1 MNRKTRGRSPVPP
14 GEVRRIDA
22 KTLDALLKGEDEL
35 ALLDARE
42 ELSFGQAH
50 ILYASCMPLSRL
62 ELLADAMV
70 PRRTVP
76 VVVCDDGEGLAER
89 AAMRL
94 CALGYTNV
102 RVLDGGVGAWK
113 EAGLEVF
120 SGVNVPSKAFGEFVE
135 VEYETPS
142 VSADELKQ
150 LMDAGEDLVV
160 LDSRPMTEYHARNIP
175 SGICVPG
182 AELAYRVHD
191 VAPTRDTLV
200 VVNCAG
206 RTRSIIGAQSLINA
220 GIENR
225 VVALRNGTMGWHL
238 AGHDLEHGMS
248 REARDLSDAGL
259 ASAKAAA
266 ARVGER
272 FGVRHIDHATLER
285 WRSEADERSLYV
297 YDVRHPDEYEAGHLP
312 GSRSAPGGQL
322 VQETDHFVATLRSRV
337 VLVDDTGVR
346 ATMTA
351 SWLNQ
356 MGWPEVA
363 VLDDAFEGV
372 ALERGPEPVR
382 ALGVDDVSVEQVSAG
397 ALETLL
403 REGQASVV
411 DLALSRTYRAGHIPG
426 AWFMTRARMAKCL
439 AAVPR
444 RGRLVLTSP
453 DGMLARLAAGEAAA
467 CTDEPVVVLE
477 GGTDAWTAAGLP
489 LADGAE
495 NLADAVDDIWL
506 RPYEKDWG
514 VEESMRAYL
523 TWEVG
528 LVEQLERDGS
538 TRFVVRR

>member
-1 MNRKTRGRSPVPP
+1 MTNTNADCA
-14 GEVRRIDA
+14 RIGAEELND
-22 KTLDALLKGEDEL
+22 LLQSKEEI

-70 PRRTVP
+70 PRRSAR
-76 VVVCDDGEGLAER
+76 VVVCDAGEGLAER
-89 AAMRL
+89 AAKRL
-94 CALGYTNV
+94 SLLGYQAV
-102 RVLDGGVGAWK
+102 SVLDGGVDAWR

-120 SGVNVPSKAFGEFVE
+120 SGVNVPSKAFGEFIE

-150 LMDAGEDLVV
+150 MMDAGENMVV
-160 LDSRPMTEYHARNIP
+160 LDSRPMVEYHARNIP
-175 SGICVPG
+175 TGICVPG

-191 VAPTRDTLV
+191 VAPSADTLV

-238 AGHDLEHGMS
+238 AGHSLEHGMT
-248 REARDLSDAGL
+248 REARDMSEQGL
-259 ASAKAAA
+259 KAAREA
-266 ARVGER
+266 AGRVAER
-272 FGVRHIDHATLER
+272 FEVRRIDHTTLAK
-285 WRSEADERSLYV
+285 WRAESGERSLYV

-322 VQETDHFVATLRSRV
+322 VQETDHFIATLRARV

-363 VLDDAFEGV
+363 VLEDAFKGV
-372 ALERGPEPVR
+372 ELERGPEPVNV
-382 ALGVDDVSVEQVSAG
+382 LGVDDASADVIEIADLDAALRADSV
-397 ALETLL
+397 
-403 REGQASVV
+403 SVV
-411 DLALSRTYRAGHIPG
+411 DLGLSRAYRAGHIPG
-426 AWFMTRARMAKCL
+426 AWFMTRARLAECL
-439 AAVPR
+439 PSVPK
-444 RGRLVLTSP
+444 RGRLILTSS
-453 DGMLARLAAGEAAA
+453 DGVLARLAAAEAAA
-467 CTDEPVVVLE
+467 LTDEPVQVLA
-477 GGTDAWTAAGLP
+477 GGTDAWVAAGMAVTTGAEH
-489 LADGAE
+489 LADVA
-495 NLADAVDDIWL
+495 NDVWL

-514 VEESMRAYL
+514 VEDSMREYL

-528 LVEQLERDGS
+528 LVEQLERDG
-538 TRFVVRR
+538 TARFKPRG

>member
-1 MNRKTRGRSPVPP
+1 MTDASPDCPRIGANELNDLLQ
-14 GEVRRIDA
+14 GEEEI
-22 KTLDALLKGEDEL
+22 

-70 PRRTVP
+70 PRRSVRI
-76 VVVCDDGEGLAER
+76 VVCDGGEGLAER
-89 AAMRL
+89 AASRL
-94 CALGYTNV
+94 LLLGYEDV
-102 RVLDGGVGAWK
+102 SVLDGGVDAWR
-113 EAGLEVF
+113 EAGLEIF

-150 LMDAGEDLVV
+150 MMDDGEEMVI
-160 LDSRPMTEYHARNIP
+160 LDSRPMVEYQARNIP
-175 SGICVPG
+175 NGICVPG

-191 VAPTRDTLV
+191 IAPSSDTLV

-220 GIENR
+220 GIGNR

-238 AGHDLEHGMS
+238 AGHSLEHGMN
-248 REARDLSDAGL
+248 REARDVSEQGL
-259 ASAKAAA
+259 AAAREAA
-266 ARVGER
+266 ARVAER
-272 FGVRHIDHATLER
+272 FQVRRIDHATLAE
-285 WRSEADERSLYV
+285 WRAEAGERSLYV
-297 YDVRHPDEYEAGHLP
+297 LDVRHPDEYEAGHLP

-356 MGWPEVA
+356 MGWPEVV
-363 VLDDAFEGV
+363 VLDDALEGV
-372 ALERGPEPVR
+372 TLERGPEPVQVPG
-382 ALGVDDVSVEQVSAG
+382 LDGLSVDAVSA
-397 ALETLL
+397 AELEALL
-403 REGQASVV
+403 REQQASVI
-411 DLALSRTYRAGHIPG
+411 DLGLSRQYRAGHIPG
-426 AWFMTRARMAKCL
+426 AWFVTRARMGQCL
-439 AAVPR
+439 QAVPK

-453 DGMLARLAAGEAAA
+453 DGALARLAAAEAA
-467 CTDEPVVVLE
+467 TLGDESVQVLA
-477 GGTDAWTAAGLP
+477 GGTEAWIAAGLP
-489 LADGAE
+489 LTSGAE
-495 NLADAVDDIWL
+495 HMADVADDVWL

-514 VEESMRAYL
+514 VEESMREYL

-528 LVEQLERDGS
+528 LVEQLERDG
-538 TRFVVRR
+538 TARFQPRR